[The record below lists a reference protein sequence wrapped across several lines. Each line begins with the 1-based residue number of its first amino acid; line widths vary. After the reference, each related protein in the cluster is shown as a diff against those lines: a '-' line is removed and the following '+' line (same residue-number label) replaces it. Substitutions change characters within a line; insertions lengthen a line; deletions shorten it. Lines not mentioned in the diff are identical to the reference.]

1 MTNNP
6 EFRTCIRCKQEYSI
20 HDFPHNG
27 GYRKR
32 VCRHCQREY
41 YQEWYK
47 KNGNSLQ
54 ERRRTHYQKD
64 PWIQRR
70 KALQSRDGAEIAVSI
85 DDLKHLWA
93 LSGEICHYCK
103 NPLVFPQF
111 TFDHAQPLAKGG
123 LTTLDNLR
131 ICCLHC
137 NSQKR
142 DLTELEYFILID
154 VCPF

>member
-1 MTNNP
+1 MDHP
-6 EFRTCIRCKQEYSI
+6 EFLTCVHCHEEYSI
-20 HDFPHNG
+20 HDFPNNN
-27 GYRKR
+27 GYRKHI
-32 VCRHCQREY
+32 CRHCQSIY
-41 YQEWYK
+41 FKEWYE
-47 KNGNSLQ
+47 KNRERHL
-54 ERRRTHYQKD
+54 ERRRIAYQKD
-64 PWIQRR
+64 PWLSRW
-70 KALQSRDGAEIAVSI
+70 KALQSRCGAEMAVSI

-93 LSGEICHYCK
+93 SSGEICHYCK
-103 NPLVFPQF
+103 APIIFPQF

-137 NSQKR
+137 NSQKQ